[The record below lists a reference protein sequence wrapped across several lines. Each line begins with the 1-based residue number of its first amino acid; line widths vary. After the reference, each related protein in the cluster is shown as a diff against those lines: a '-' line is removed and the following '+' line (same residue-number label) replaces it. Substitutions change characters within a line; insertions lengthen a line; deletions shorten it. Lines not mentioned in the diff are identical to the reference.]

1 MDVENNARRTPRLSG
16 RGLVRVRVM
25 ARVRT
30 TVRTR
35 VMVRAVPWAATC
47 IK

>member
-1 MDVENNARRTPRLSG
+1 VDVENNARRTPRLSG

-30 TVRTR
+30 R

>member
-16 RGLVRVRVM
+16 RGLVRVM

-35 VMVRAVPWAATC
+35 VRVRAVPWAATC

>member
-30 TVRTR
+30 TVRVR
-35 VMVRAVPWAATC
+35 VRAVPWAATC